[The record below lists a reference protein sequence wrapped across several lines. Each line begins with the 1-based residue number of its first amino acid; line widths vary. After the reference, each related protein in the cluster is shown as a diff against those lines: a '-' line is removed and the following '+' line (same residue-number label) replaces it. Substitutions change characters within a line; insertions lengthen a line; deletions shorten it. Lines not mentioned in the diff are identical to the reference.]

1 MHGTGKDAGAEIAQL
16 AHRMYE
22 AAKPLARGVVMRS
35 NGVGALLVLE
45 KRVSQHLIDVNF
57 VEPSARL
64 TRSVDQLL

>member
-1 MHGTGKDAGAEIAQL
+1 
-16 AHRMYE
+16 MYE

-64 TRSVDQLL
+64 TRSTDQLL